1 MREMRAEGY
10 GVGLDR
16 INLQFR
22 IGRRR
27 SSQSRSQ
34 KPPAGEC
41 HRPSSI
47 LWRCG
52 LPLRCCRCSRR
63 PPASKPTL
71 RAAGAIREAA
81 VLYGRRCGVAAAR
94 MRARPVSARFWNE
107 SIAARESHLYMRRI
121 FTTAAALSACLLAA
135 TSPRFD
141 IASLS
146 RSRSS
151 GTAYSG
157 HVRRYPGE
165 PVTLTLQNVTLQFCI
180 QQAFSA
186 KAYQVTGPGWI
197 KSTRYDLTATLPP
210 GADVNQIWPALQTL
224 LAERLKL
231 SVRHDKREMLL
242 YAMTLAPGG
251 SKIRARTDAGPK
263 ALRFQ
268 AGAPQ
273 DMGDRSGGHA
283 SGTMRM
289 NNSSL
294 ENFCDRLSRRANHPV
309 V

>member
-1 MREMRAEGY
+1 M
-10 GVGLDR
+10 
-16 INLQFR
+16 
-22 IGRRR
+22 
-27 SSQSRSQ
+27 
-34 KPPAGEC
+34 
-41 HRPSSI
+41 
-47 LWRCG
+47 
-52 LPLRCCRCSRR
+52 
-63 PPASKPTL
+63 
-71 RAAGAIREAA
+71 
-81 VLYGRRCGVAAAR
+81 
-94 MRARPVSARFWNE
+94 
-107 SIAARESHLYMRRI
+107 
-121 FTTAAALSACLLAA
+121 
-135 TSPRFD
+135 
-141 IASLS
+141 
-146 RSRSS
+146 
-151 GTAYSG
+151 
-157 HVRRYPGE
+157 RRYPGE

-309 V
+309 VDRTGLQGTFDFEFEFSGTSSSAMSKALEKQLGLKVEPVKDMVEMLIVESAVRKPVGE